1 MTKEERQAKIE
12 WLMRYRIAEIRI
24 DRMKAEQDRWRDRAT
39 SITQRPTYF
48 QYRGKSDQ
56 EKMTK
61 EERRRNAMAPVIIRG
76 GRGLS
81 MEDIVA
87 EIEALDHDIQDMVDR
102 ALQLRRDIGQAIKA
116 LADDREQLVLYY
128 KYCEGLYLEEICVKM
143 GYSYRHIK
151 RMHERALIN
160 LNMSPNVP

>member
-1 MTKEERQAKIE
+1 MTGEERKAKVH
-12 WLMRYRIAEIRI
+12 WLMRYRIAENRI
-24 DRMKAEQDRWRDRAT
+24 ERMKAEQERWRQRAT

-48 QYRGKSDQ
+48 QYRGKGDQ

-87 EIEALDHDIQDMVDR
+87 EIEDLDHDIQEMVDQ
-102 ALQLRRDIGQAIKA
+102 ALQLRRDIGLAIKA
-116 LADDREQLVLYY
+116 LEDDREQLVLYY
-128 KYCEGLYLEEICVKM
+128 KYCDGLYLEEICVKM
-143 GYSYRHIK
+143 GYSYQHLCRIHN
-151 RMHERALIN
+151 RALIS
-160 LNMSPNVP
+160 LKMSNDE

>member
-1 MTKEERQAKIE
+1 MTKEERQAKIK

-48 QYRGKSDQ
+48 RYRGKGDQ

-61 EERRRNAMAPVIIRG
+61 DERRRNAMAPVIVHG
-76 GRGLS
+76 GRGVA
-81 MEDIVA
+81 MGGIVA
-87 EIEALDHDIQDMVDR
+87 GIEALDHDIQGMVDQ
-102 ALQLRRDIGQAIKA
+102 ALRLRRDIGLAIEA
-116 LADDREQLVLYY
+116 LTDDREQLVLYY
-128 KYCEGLYLEEICVKM
+128 KYIDGLYLEEICVKM

-151 RMHERALIN
+151 RLHELALIN
-160 LNMSPNVP
+160 LNMAPNVP